1 MNDRDTVKKSIDA
14 IEPESGAK
22 ERMLSNIKAK
32 ADTEKSE
39 TKSSGI
45 KNALH
50 YLPLV
55 ACFAFAIIALWLLP
69 KDDGTAVMSDEPG
82 IRTAQHTEDRV
93 EYVDGLE
100 DILRRLGIEPQLPD
114 GAEVTSCAVM
124 DGDTA
129 DIRFEW
135 HGKSFE
141 LLCVKLDEGE
151 ITLPGEEIAS
161 DFIESAELGAREV
174 DGSTYLVL
182 SWEHNGVSHR
192 VISAECSSDDMRT
205 LYYSLP

>member
-14 IEPESGAK
+14 IEPENGAK
-22 ERMLSNIKAK
+22 ERMLSNIRSKAN
-32 ADTEKSE
+32 AEKSE
-39 TKSSGI
+39 TKSRGI

-55 ACFAFAIIALWLLP
+55 ACFAFVVLALWLLP
-69 KDDGTAVMSDEPG
+69 RDDGTAVMSDEPA
-82 IRTAQHTEDRV
+82 IRTAQHTDDRV

-100 DILRRLGIEPQLPD
+100 DVFQRLGIEPLLPN
-114 GAEVTSCAVM
+114 GAEVTSCAIM

-129 DIRFEW
+129 DVRFEW

-141 LLCVKLDEGE
+141 LLCVKQGAAD
-151 ITLPGEEIAS
+151 LPGEEIAS
-161 DFIESAELGAREV
+161 DFVESGVELGARKV

-182 SWEHNGVSHR
+182 TWEHDGVSHC